1 MRISYHESEDALFIR
16 LDEGAVIESE
26 EVQPGLVI
34 DFNAEGQ
41 PVGIELRGAKAHLPK
56 ANLKQMDFEVA

>member
-16 LDEGAVIESE
+16 LDEGAVMESE

-34 DFNAEGQ
+34 DFNAAGQ
-41 PVGIELRGAKAHLPK
+41 PVGIELRAAKANLPT

>member
-16 LDEGAVIESE
+16 LDEGPVLESE

-34 DFNAEGQ
+34 DFNADGQ
-41 PVGIELRGAKAHLPK
+41 PVGIELRGAKANLPT
-56 ANLKQMDFEVA
+56 ANLKQMAFEVA